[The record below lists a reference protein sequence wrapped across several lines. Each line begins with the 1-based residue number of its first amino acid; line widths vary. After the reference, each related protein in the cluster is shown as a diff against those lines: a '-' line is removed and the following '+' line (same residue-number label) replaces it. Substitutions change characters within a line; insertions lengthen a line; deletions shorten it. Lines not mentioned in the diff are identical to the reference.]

1 MLQAVAAAKEARQQV
16 PAVLRRLMRYY
27 ELTDGHI
34 AAAFGV
40 SRQTVNAWANARTR
54 IPEEIETGLATY
66 FEIPKEV
73 LYMSPDAALRWV
85 LDHPPDQPI
94 SGTGWNRLFAGRGHA
109 A

>member
-27 ELTDGHI
+27 DLTDGDI

-54 IPEEIETGLATY
+54 IPEEYETGLAAY
-66 FEIPKEV
+66 FEVPKEV
-73 LYMSPDAALRWV
+73 LYSTPDEALRWV
-85 LDHPPDQPI
+85 LDHPSDLRI
-94 SGTGWNRLFAGRGHA
+94 LRKRCLA

>member
-66 FEIPKEV
+66 FGVPKEV
-73 LYMSPDAALRWV
+73 LYSSPDAALRWV
-85 LDHPPDQPI
+85 LDHPSDQLI
-94 SGTGWNRLFAGRGHA
+94 SGKGCFRPYADRSRA